1 MCGRTA
7 LTLAKDDLVRK
18 CVFKKVDKEK
28 ATNHSN
34 QHNSGSGHANNRL
47 DNINDEDEKMNG
59 TDHESNI
66 VPVWS
71 EAPCEGQYSPSPNIA
86 PTVYTP
92 ILFMPPSGQVTLQPM
107 MWGLVPPWHQGPG
120 PKTHGLS
127 TNNCRL
133 EGVMSSKLYSPSLAS
148 RRCVVVC
155 EGFYEWLRQS
165 GDKQPYLVSR
175 PGDGDEKP
183 LMYMA
188 GLYSVWQEKV
198 QTLIMRKNFRI
209 LINFGLSGLQLYNF
223 DPRK

>member
-18 CVFKKVDKEK
+18 CVFKIDKK
-28 ATNHSN
+28 ASDDTNQTS
-34 QHNSGSGHANNRL
+34 SGPE
-47 DNINDEDEKMNG
+47 DNVNDEEDKKNG
-59 TDHESNI
+59 SDHESNI
-66 VPVWS
+66 VPVWKD
-71 EAPCEGQYSPSPNIA
+71 APCDAEYSPSPNIA

-92 ILFMPPSGQVTLQPM
+92 ILFMSSSGQVTLQPM

-155 EGFYEWLRQS
+155 EGFYEWLRQA

-175 PGDGDEKP
+175 PGDGDDKP

-198 QTLIMRKNFRI
+198 
-209 LINFGLSGLQLYNF
+209 
-223 DPRK
+223 D

>member
-7 LTLAKDDLVRK
+7 LTLAKDDIVRK
-18 CVFKKVDKEK
+18 CVFKKVKKTSNTTNQGCPDKDDKE
-28 ATNHSN
+28 N
-34 QHNSGSGHANNRL
+34 GS
-47 DNINDEDEKMNG
+47 
-59 TDHESNI
+59 DHDSHI
-66 VPVWS
+66 VPVWKD
-71 EAPCEGQYSPSPNIA
+71 APCDSEYSPSPNIA

-92 ILFMPPSGQVTLQPM
+92 ILFMSSGGQVTLQPM
-107 MWGLVPPWHQGPG
+107 MWGLVPPWHQGPS

-133 EGVMSSKLYSPSLAS
+133 EGVMSSKLYSPSLTS

-155 EGFYEWLRQS
+155 EGFYEWLRQG

-175 PGDGDEKP
+175 PGPGDGEDKP

-198 QTLIMRKNFRI
+198 QFLKSASISCNCC
-209 LINFGLSGLQLYNF
+209 
-223 DPRK
+223 